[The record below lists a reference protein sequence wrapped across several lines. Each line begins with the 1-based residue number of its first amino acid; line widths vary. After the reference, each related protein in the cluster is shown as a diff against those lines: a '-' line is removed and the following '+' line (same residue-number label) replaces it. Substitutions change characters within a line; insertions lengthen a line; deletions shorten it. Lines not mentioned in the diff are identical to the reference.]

1 MTQYAPQ
8 PLSNE
13 TGSQQRINERLKT
26 YWGELRGNR
35 PYPCEKEIDFN
46 AIEPIWKSCFLVKRD
61 ETKQAR
67 FSYIYLGSDLIAA
80 YGDDLST
87 REICE
92 RLVFPSSMPLMHKFD
107 EVVNTQAPVE
117 QEDEF
122 TNTKGLHVKYRSLML
137 PLGNDE
143 GTDVEFIIGG
153 MRWKAYL

>member
-1 MTQYAPQ
+1 
-8 PLSNE
+8 L
-13 TGSQQRINERLKT
+13 
-26 YWGELRGNR
+26 ELRGTR
-35 PYPCEKEIDFN
+35 PYPSEKEIDFT

-61 ETKQAR
+61 ETQHSR

-80 YGDDLST
+80 YGDDLNA

-92 RLVFPSSMPLMHKFD
+92 RLVFPSSMSLLHKFE
-107 EVVNTQAPVE
+107 EVATTGLAVE

-137 PLGNDE
+137 PLGNATGDE
-143 GTDVEFIIGG
+143 VEFIIGG